1 MLPRLY
7 LMAGSLLVVGYAICS
22 MAGWEFGNAI
32 RVTPAPPR
40 GAAIV
45 VSAWGWGGRSSTY
58 YGSSSTYRGS
68 SIPSG
73 PTGGK

>member
-1 MLPRLY
+1 MLTRLY
-7 LMAGSLLVVGYAICS
+7 LMAGSVLVFGYGVS
-22 MAGWEFGNAI
+22 SLAGWEFGKAVV
-32 RVTPAPPR
+32 VTPAPPR
-40 GAAIV
+40 YAAIAAG
-45 VSAWGWGGRSSTY
+45 SGWGGRSSTY

>member
-7 LMAGSLLVVGYAICS
+7 LMAGSLLVIGYAVSS

-40 GAAIV
+40 GALFVAGL
-45 VSAWGWGGRSSTY
+45 GWGGRSSTY

>member
-7 LMAGSLLVVGYAICS
+7 LMAGSLLVVGYAVSS

-40 GAAIV
+40 GALIV
-45 VSAWGWGGRSSTY
+45 AGSGWGGRSSTY

>member
-7 LMAGSLLVVGYAICS
+7 LMAGSLLVFGYAISS

-32 RVTPAPPR
+32 RVNPAPQP

-45 VSAWGWGGRSSTY
+45 GSGFGWGSRSSTY
-58 YGSSSTYRGS
+58 YGSSTTYRGS